1 MWLGYRPKI
10 NFFFGGG
17 GLCLFVFY
25 IVNLVIFASVVD
37 TIKPVSGHLNI
48 LSWRL
53 FMKYYLWSFSPFR

>member
-10 NFFFGGG
+10 NFFLWGGG

-37 TIKPVSGHLNI
+37 TIKPVIVVTST
-48 LSWRL
+48 
-53 FMKYYLWSFSPFR
+53 FFRGDCS